1 MKTTLTQHEAA
12 DMLMKF
18 EAFGTG
24 SDAYSLC
31 YSMAEHLEVDEEI
44 TGVEIELDPVAIR
57 CEYRAITL
65 EEAVREYHWE
75 IPSHLIDDD
84 GEVLE
89 WLQDRTEVIETDIDN
104 TYIIQ
109 EF

>member
-1 MKTTLTQHEAA
+1 MKTTLSTTQAT
-12 DMLMKF
+12 DLLMEF

-24 SDAYSLC
+24 SDAYTLC
-31 YSMAEHLEVDEEI
+31 YHMVHYLEQFEDE
-44 TGVEIELDPVAIR
+44 TGEELELDPVAIR

-65 EEAVREYHWE
+65 DEAREQY
-75 IPSHLIDDD
+75 SIDEDVD
-84 GEVLE
+84 PLE
-89 WLQDRTEVIETDIDN
+89 YLLAITAVIETGIEN

>member
-1 MKTTLTQHEAA
+1 MKTTLSTTQAA
-12 DMLMKF
+12 DMLMEF

-24 SDAYSLC
+24 SDAYSRC
-31 YSMAEHLEVDEEI
+31 CKMAQYLEQYEED

-57 CEYRAITL
+57 CEYRVITL
-65 EEAVREYHWE
+65 DEAVSDYQ
-75 IPSHLIDDD
+75 IPPHLDDD
-84 GEVLE
+84 EDVLE
-89 WLQDRTEVIETDIDN
+89 WLNDRTVVIPTDIED

>member
-24 SDAYSLC
+24 DDAYNLC
-31 YSMAEHLEVDEEI
+31 YTMAQYLEQYEEDTGEEVD
-44 TGVEIELDPVAIR
+44 LDPIAIR

-65 EEAVREYHWE
+65 DEAVSDYQ
-75 IPSHLIDDD
+75 IPPHLDDD
-84 GEVLE
+84 EDVLE
-89 WLQDRTEVIETDIDN
+89 WMTDRTHVIETDIKN
-104 TYIIQ
+104 TYIIG

>member
-24 SDAYSLC
+24 SDAFSLC
-31 YSMAEHLEVDEEI
+31 YAMAQYLEEYEED
-44 TGVEIELDPVAIR
+44 TGEELELDPIAIR
-57 CEYRAITL
+57 CEYRVISL
-65 EEAVREYHWE
+65 DEAVSDYQ
-75 IPSHLIDDD
+75 IPDHLIDNDNYIRAW
-84 GEVLE
+84 LE
-89 WLQDRTEVIETDIDN
+89 ERTTVIETDIED

>member
-1 MKTTLTQHEAA
+1 MKTTLNTTQVTYL
-12 DMLMKF
+12 LMKF

-24 SDAYSLC
+24 DDAYSLC
-31 YSMAEHLEVDEEI
+31 YSMAQYLKEYEES
-44 TGVEIELDPVAIR
+44 TGVELELDPVAIR
-57 CEYRAITL
+57 CEYRVVTL
-65 EEAVREYHWE
+65 DEAVSDYQ
-75 IPSHLIDDD
+75 IPSHLDDD

>member
-1 MKTTLTQHEAA
+1 MKIKLSISQAA
-12 DMLMKF
+12 DMLIDF
-18 EAFGTG
+18 EAFGTS
-24 SDAYSLC
+24 SDAYTLC
-31 YSMAEHLEVDEEI
+31 CAMAQYLEEYEED

-65 EEAVREYHWE
+65 
-75 IPSHLIDDD
+75 D
-84 GEVLE
+84 
-89 WLQDRTEVIETDIDN
+89 EVIEQYSGDFEGMADEDLLEYLRDNTTVIETGIKN

>member
-24 SDAYSLC
+24 IDAYSLC
-31 YSMAEHLEVDEEI
+31 YTMAQYLEEYEED
-44 TGVEIELDPVAIR
+44 TGEELELEPVAIR
-57 CEYRAITL
+57 CEYRALTLDEAREQYDIGEDVDTL
-65 EEAVREYHWE
+65 EYLSA
-75 IPSHLIDDD
+75 L
-84 GEVLE
+84 
-89 WLQDRTEVIETDIDN
+89 TAVIETDIED
-104 TYIIQ
+104 TYIIA

>member
-1 MKTTLTQHEAA
+1 MKTTLSTAQAA

-24 SDAYSLC
+24 DDAYSLC
-31 YSMAEHLEVDEEI
+31 YSMAEWLEQYEED
-44 TGVEIELDPVAIR
+44 TGEELELDPVAIR
-57 CEYRAITL
+57 CEY
-65 EEAVREYHWE
+65 
-75 IPSHLIDDD
+75 S
-84 GEVLE
+84 
-89 WLQDRTEVIETDIDN
+89 VIELRDVCEDYTVDADEDPLEYLEYNTVVIPTEFED

>member
-1 MKTTLTQHEAA
+1 MKTTLTQREAA
-12 DMLMKF
+12 EILMIV

-24 SDAYSLC
+24 EDAYSLC
-31 YSMAEHLEVDEEI
+31 YSMVQYLEQYEED
-44 TGVEIELDPVAIR
+44 TGEELELDPIAIR

-65 EEAVREYHWE
+65 DEAVRDYQ
-75 IPSHLIDDD
+75 ISPHLDDD
-84 GEVLE
+84 EDVLE
-89 WLQDRTEVIETDIDN
+89 WLNDRTMVIETDIED

>member
-18 EAFGTG
+18 EAFGTCK
-24 SDAYSLC
+24 DAYSLC
-31 YSMAEHLEVDEEI
+31 YTMAQYLEQYEED

-65 EEAVREYHWE
+65 DEVIEQYSGDFEGMDDEDLLEY
-75 IPSHLIDDD
+75 LRDN
-84 GEVLE
+84 
-89 WLQDRTEVIETDIDN
+89 TTVIETDFKN

>member
-24 SDAYSLC
+24 SDAYSRC
-31 YSMAEHLEVDEEI
+31 YKMAQYLEQYEED

-57 CEYRAITL
+57 CEYRVVTL
-65 EEAVREYHWE
+65 DEAVSDYQ
-75 IPSHLIDDD
+75 IPPHLIDNDD
-84 GEVLE
+84 HVLA
-89 WLQDRTEVIETDIDN
+89 WLEDLTTVIETDIDN
-104 TYIIQ
+104 TYIIA

>member
-24 SDAYSLC
+24 SDAYSRC
-31 YSMAEHLEVDEEI
+31 YKMAQYLEQYEED

-57 CEYRAITL
+57 CEYRVITL
-65 EEAVREYHWE
+65 DEAVSDYQ
-75 IPSHLIDDD
+75 IPPHLDDD
-84 GEVLE
+84 EDVLE
-89 WLQDRTEVIETDIDN
+89 WLNDRTVVIPTDFKN
-104 TYIIQ
+104 TYIIA

>member
-1 MKTTLTQHEAA
+1 MKTTLSTTQAA
-12 DMLMKF
+12 DMLIDF
-18 EAFGTG
+18 EAFGTS
-24 SDAYSLC
+24 SDAYTLC
-31 YSMAEHLEVDEEI
+31 YAMAQYLEEYEED

-57 CEYRAITL
+57 CEYRVITL
-65 EEAVREYHWE
+65 DEAVREYQ
-75 IPSHLIDDD
+75 IPPHLDDD

-104 TYIIQ
+104 TYIIA